1 MAQENG
7 TIDITMTISKA
18 SNLEKIKEKFCKIK
32 LKLALDESYINT
44 KLFST
49 VYGND
54 KIELAIKTTQPVED
68 TSEKLAEI
76 IKIINDNFSE
86 DRSTNLT
93 TIWGNFSSSVPTSS
107 IDYTNSIYEDREA
120 NLLHQIKQNAELGD
134 GLTYFDSNNKLN
146 MGTITSICDLGLKV
160 STSDSLIK
168 WENVMG
174 ITYKRGKTK
183 SD

>member
-32 LKLALDESYINT
+32 LKLALDESYVNT

-86 DRSTNLT
+86 
-93 TIWGNFSSSVPTSS
+93 
-107 IDYTNSIYEDREA
+107 ED
-120 NLLHQIKQNAELGD
+120 LLI
-134 GLTYFDSNNKLN
+134 
-146 MGTITSICDLGLKV
+146 
-160 STSDSLIK
+160 
-168 WENVMG
+168 
-174 ITYKRGKTK
+174 
-183 SD
+183 